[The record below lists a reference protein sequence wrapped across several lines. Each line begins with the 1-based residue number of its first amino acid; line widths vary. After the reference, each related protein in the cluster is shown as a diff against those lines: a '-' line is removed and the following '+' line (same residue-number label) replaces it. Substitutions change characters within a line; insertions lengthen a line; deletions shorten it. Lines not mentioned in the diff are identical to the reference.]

1 MKHLKHLRPKYTPKT
16 LCKWFCKT
24 RFVNIHNKRRNSV
37 VGVTNL
43 TFECDLRFDVVEWKV
58 TVKSQTKSV
67 LVCVMFWCGGGVM
80 DLRPGE
86 GWFSWRS
93 GRVHGVWDTERNTAD
108 GTGRVHNYNRDT
120 MGHCGA
126 LTGRDTRHKHTPAR
140 THAHPHARA
149 RPLSAATLAPHP
161 PNLCTLCTLG
171 VIITTDLM
179 PPCRFQKGTF
189 LFPYNSCVD
198 IA

>member
-1 MKHLKHLRPKYTPKT
+1 MKNLKHLRPKYTPKNLANVFGKQYFLIFSLT
-16 LCKWFCKT
+16 
-24 RFVNIHNKRRNSV
+24 NKCRSGV

-43 TFECDLRFDVVEWKV
+43 TFEFDLRFDVVDWKV
-58 TVKSQTKSV
+58 TVKSQTKCV
-67 LVCVMFWCGGGVM
+67 LVCVMFWCGGVV
-80 DLRPGE
+80 DLWPVE

-149 RPLSAATLAPHP
+149 RPLSAATLAPRP

-179 PPCRFQKGTF
+179 PPCRFQ
-189 LFPYNSCVD
+189 
-198 IA
+198 